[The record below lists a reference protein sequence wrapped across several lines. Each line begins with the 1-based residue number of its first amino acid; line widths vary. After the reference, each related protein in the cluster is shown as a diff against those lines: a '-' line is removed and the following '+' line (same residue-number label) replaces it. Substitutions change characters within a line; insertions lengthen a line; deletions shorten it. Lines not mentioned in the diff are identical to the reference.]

1 MDILK
6 FFALRVTP
14 PAHPGPA
21 LAPKWPKMAPS
32 WHQIGFKNR
41 PKMGYPIGL
50 GMVPTWRQTTS
61 KLEPRWGQNTP
72 TQTPKPP
79 KMNARTWHPIA
90 PCDGVSPSLAE
101 KNRFKKATQQKKRG
115 LSFPRPCWAEKAANM
130 APSWHPK
137 SIKNRGKIDA
147 NIGQKF
153 DASWEDCREF
163 WEPEWSH
170 VGTQI
175 I

>member
-1 MDILK
+1 MSIRDHIQCK

-14 PAHPGPA
+14 PAHSGPA

-50 GMVPTWRQTTS
+50 GVVPTWRQTTS

-79 KMNARTWHPIA
+79 KMNARTGYPIA
-90 PCDGVSPSLAE
+90 PCDGVPPSLVE
-101 KNRFKKATQQKKRG
+101 KIDSKKQRNKKEARRFTASPIWSRKSGQHGPKLASKIDQ
-115 LSFPRPCWAEKAANM
+115 
-130 APSWHPK
+130 K
-137 SIKNRGKIDA
+137 SIKNRCK
-147 NIGQKF
+147 NRSF
-153 DASWEDCREF
+153 F
-163 WEPEWSH
+163 
-170 VGTQI
+170 
-175 I
+175 